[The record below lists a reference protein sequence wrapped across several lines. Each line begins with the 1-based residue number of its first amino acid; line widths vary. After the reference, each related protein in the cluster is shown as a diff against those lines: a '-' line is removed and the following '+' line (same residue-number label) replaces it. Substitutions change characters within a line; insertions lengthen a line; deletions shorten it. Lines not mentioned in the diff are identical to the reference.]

1 MPSPRKRQAQLT
13 PLGWRE
19 WVLLPELGLPALKA
33 KVDTGARTSSLH
45 ATDLEPFDRDGR
57 EWVRFLVHPRQRSR
71 SRAVCLE
78 APLVERRSV
87 RPSTGDAEL
96 RPVIRTRALVAGVR
110 FNLEL
115 TLTDRA
121 QMGFRMLLGR
131 EALRRRFLVDAGRSF
146 LGGTPA
152 PSNDLTPP
160 GHD

>member
-1 MPSPRKRQAQLT
+1 MPSPRPRKAPL
-13 PLGWRE
+13 PLLGWRE
-19 WVLLPELGLPALKA
+19 WVVLPELGSAERSLPALKA

-45 ATDLEPFDRDGR
+45 ATDLEPFERDGR

-71 SRAVCLE
+71 IHSVRVE
-78 APLVERRSV
+78 ARLVERRSV
-87 RPSTGDAEL
+87 RPSTGAAEL

-131 EALRRRFLVDAGRSF
+131 EALRRRFLVDPGGSF
-146 LGGTPA
+146 LGGTPDS
-152 PSNDLTPP
+152 SN
-160 GHD
+160 H

>member
-1 MPSPRKRQAQLT
+1 
-13 PLGWRE
+13 
-19 WVLLPELGLPALKA
+19 
-33 KVDTGARTSSLH
+33 
-45 ATDLEPFDRDGR
+45 
-57 EWVRFLVHPRQRSR
+57 
-71 SRAVCLE
+71 
-78 APLVERRSV
+78 V